1 MAFSFLSCRS
11 PASVWSFRD
20 GLEGD
25 EGMGPEPV
33 EIGAQRFEARG
44 VHRVNATSS
53 FRAVGD
59 KTGALEH
66 PQVLGDGWPADREVA
81 GQLAHCP
88 RAFGETLEDRTP
100 SVVAQGVPWSHFVSN
115 H

>member
-1 MAFSFLSCRS
+1 
-11 PASVWSFRD
+11 
-20 GLEGD
+20 
-25 EGMGPEPV
+25 MGPEPV

-66 PQVLGDGWPADREVA
+66 PQVLGDSWPADREVA
-81 GQLAHCP
+81 GQLPHCP
-88 RAFGETLEDRTP
+88 RAFDETLEDRT
-100 SVVAQGVPWSHFVSN
+100 SSAVAQGVPRGHFVS
-115 H
+115 